1 MKLLIAF
8 ILFTAIGFSQEIVKV
23 SGKSELI
30 ADFHSTGEAPN
41 VKGLYLDKYQTLVS
55 KIDGTNT
62 VKCMV
67 RIGSTVNV
75 IGEWELNDLN
85 DVDLKVYEVSLDGKT
100 TDVLMIALTDKKAI
114 QMNLF
119 RLHGEDLED
128 LGYNYIE
135 QKNVGEEFTITIG
148 ENTIKVVYDRGTET
162 PLYGIKDGAFVEL
175 VNE

>member
-1 MKLLIAF
+1 MKLIIIF
-8 ILFTAIGFSQEIVKV
+8 FCCSFVTFGQEILNV

-30 ADFHSTGEAPN
+30 ADFHSTGETPN

-55 KIDGTNT
+55 KIEGTNT

-67 RIGSTVNV
+67 RIENTVNV

-85 DVDLKVYEVSLDGKT
+85 DVDVKVYEVSLDDKT
-100 TDVLMIALTDKKAI
+100 MDVLMIALTDKKAI

-119 RLHGEDLED
+119 RLNGEDLDD

-135 QKNVGEEFTITIG
+135 QKKVGEQFHITINQ
-148 ENTIKVVYDRGTET
+148 NTIKVVYDNGSET
-162 PLYGIKDGAFVEL
+162 PIYGIKNGAFVEL